1 MHIPEELTERAQRFG
16 DRVAIDV
23 DGVGQ
28 LTYAEWEDRANA
40 AARGMAANGVV
51 KGDRVGLLMSNDSAI
66 EYAVGYV
73 AAHRAGAAAVPI
85 NPRYAR
91 REIDHIVADCTPRL
105 VLESKGVMEM
115 EAAGG
120 NTSPF
125 TVDVGDDDI
134 ADIFYTSG
142 TSGLPKGVVSTH
154 ANAAHH
160 SLKPMDSGGVFQHS
174 MPLATFTGVHGALL
188 TPMRLGITS
197 VVQPGFDTAR
207 FAELIEARRSN
218 YILMVPAQI
227 LLLLEAGTLVER
239 DTSSVLAV
247 MFGGAPTPPAAVEA
261 LGDVFPNAVLINGYG
276 LTEGGASVCT
286 LPPGEAKRRPGSVGK
301 PMPGA
306 EVRVVDDDGE
316 AVADGDVG
324 EIVLKV
330 PTGERRYWGDD
341 EATANTWRDGW
352 VYTGDLGRIDEDGY
366 LYVVDRKKD
375 MILRGGYNIYCVE
388 VEDGLHEHP
397 DVVEAAAIGV
407 PHKVLGQDV
416 CAVVR
421 LRPGADALT
430 VESVRAFLADRL
442 ADYKLPRRVE
452 LRTEPLPRSGMGK
465 VDKKALLA
473 ELEGT

>member
-197 VVQPGFDTAR
+197 VVQTGFDTAR